1 MRSIVRASVLI
12 LLPLLVTAQQN
23 ANKAD
28 RVEWF
33 RDLGFGMFIHWT
45 PDSQIGAVPS
55 HSMAGASQD
64 YLKRYIEDLPKT
76 FNPRKFYPKDW
87 AVLAK
92 LAGMKYVVFTTKHH
106 SGFCMFDTATTPF
119 NIMHTPFRRDIV
131 AEVVA
136 AFREQG
142 IAPGFYYSPDDF
154 LWLHEHG
161 KLIQRGGADAQP
173 ASDPAFLKYDQQ
185 QVRELMTKY
194 GPIDFL
200 FFDGSPE
207 GLKELAW
214 GIHPDVV
221 VTRGAMQTPEQYI
234 PGVPL
239 EGPWEAN
246 LTMGTEWTYR
256 PTLENYKSGG
266 ELIRRL
272 IETRAKG
279 GNLLLNVGPKP
290 DGELPIE
297 QEERLREIALWMFVN
312 GESIH
317 GVRPWVVTNEQS
329 YWFTKQKNEDTVYVF
344 VNEKQRWKLGEWKD
358 IVLRSVRVS
367 PESKVS
373 VLGQNDL
380 VLEYH
385 PKVIPRTTWKQEPD
399 GLHIRAM
406 RAQRLATDRSWPNP
420 AVLKITHARPALTP
434 PRVVTRSYREANGAV
449 TLEGELLDMGQAPS
463 LDVGFEYRSV
473 EGQDVNE
480 RTDPWKT
487 VGFVTRNSTGVF
499 SMRAT
504 GWKRGGIYE
513 FRAVVKHPLLTLYG
527 ADKLVRMK

>member
-1 MRSIVRASVLI
+1 M
-12 LLPLLVTAQQN
+12 
-23 ANKAD
+23 
-28 RVEWF
+28 
-33 RDLGFGMFIHWT
+33 
-45 PDSQIGAVPS
+45 
-55 HSMAGASQD
+55 
-64 YLKRYIEDLPKT
+64 
-76 FNPRKFYPKDW
+76 
-87 AVLAK
+87 
-92 LAGMKYVVFTTKHH
+92 
-106 SGFCMFDTATTPF
+106 
-119 NIMHTPFRRDIV
+119 
-131 AEVVA
+131 
-136 AFREQG
+136 
-142 IAPGFYYSPDDF
+142 
-154 LWLHEHG
+154 
-161 KLIQRGGADAQP
+161 
-173 ASDPAFLKYDQQ
+173 
-185 QVRELMTKY
+185 
-194 GPIDFL
+194 
-200 FFDGSPE
+200 
-207 GLKELAW
+207 
-214 GIHPDVV
+214 
-221 VTRGAMQTPEQYI
+221 
-234 PGVPL
+234 
-239 EGPWEAN
+239 
-246 LTMGTEWTYR
+246 
-256 PTLENYKSGG
+256 
-266 ELIRRL
+266 IRRL